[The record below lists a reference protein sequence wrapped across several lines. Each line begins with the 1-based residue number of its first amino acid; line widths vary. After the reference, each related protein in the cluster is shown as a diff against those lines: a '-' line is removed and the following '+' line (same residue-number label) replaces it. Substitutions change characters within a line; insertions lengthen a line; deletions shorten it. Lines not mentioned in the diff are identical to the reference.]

1 MPRYR
6 LRIEYDGTPYVGWQR
21 QDNGPSVQGAIEA
34 AILSLTGET
43 VSIRGAGRTDSG
55 VHAIGQVAHADLSR
69 PWKEHTLRNALN
81 AHLGMARERVAILDA
96 AEVPDDFDAR
106 FSAKKRHYLYRI
118 ISRKAPLALE
128 ANRAWFVAR
137 DLDHEVMHEAG
148 QMLVGRHDFTT
159 FRAAQC
165 QANSPIRTIDRL
177 EVTRNGD
184 LIEMRV
190 SAQSFLHNQIRS
202 FAGTLKLAGAEAL
215 IRWNHPRDGLL
226 TPDRFLKIAEDL
238 NVMATLDRIVLE
250 KALIDC
256 ARWAARGLVMPKI
269 SVNVSARRLR
279 DESLIDSLTG
289 LSIQP
294 GQISFELVESIF
306 LDESDDIVLSN
317 LERIKALGIDIEIDD
332 FGTGHTSIVSLLK
345 LKPKR
350 LKIDRQL
357 VAPILKSHNEQALVR
372 SIIEIGRSL
381 NIEIV
386 AEGVETMDH
395 AEMLGLLGCDLLQG
409 YAFAKPLSRDDFLAL
424 GSEMRWK
431 LAS

>member
-55 VHAIGQVAHADLSR
+55 VHAMGQVAHADLMRS
-69 PWKEHTLRNALN
+69 WQDHTLRNALN
-81 AHLGMARERVAILDA
+81 AHLGMAGERVAILDA

-128 ANRAWFVAR
+128 AHRAWFVAR
-137 DLDHEVMHEAG
+137 DLDHEAMHEAG

-177 EVTRNGD
+177 EVTRSGD

-202 FAGTLKLAGAEAL
+202 FAGTLKLAGEGKWTADDVRQALEAQD
-215 IRWNHPRDGLL
+215 RKACGPVAPPDGLY
-226 TPDRFLKIAEDL
+226 F
-238 NVMATLDRIVLE
+238 MAVD
-250 KALIDC
+250 
-256 ARWAARGLVMPKI
+256 
-269 SVNVSARRLR
+269 
-279 DESLIDSLTG
+279 
-289 LSIQP
+289 
-294 GQISFELVESIF
+294 
-306 LDESDDIVLSN
+306 
-317 LERIKALGIDIEIDD
+317 
-332 FGTGHTSIVSLLK
+332 
-345 LKPKR
+345 
-350 LKIDRQL
+350 
-357 VAPILKSHNEQALVR
+357 
-372 SIIEIGRSL
+372 
-381 NIEIV
+381 
-386 AEGVETMDH
+386 
-395 AEMLGLLGCDLLQG
+395 
-409 YAFAKPLSRDDFLAL
+409 Y
-424 GSEMRWK
+424 
-431 LAS
+431 